1 VDSLGARAVIS
12 VERPTRDIAIELCA
26 IRRELLPETVE
37 HLDRQAAR
45 VGGRLQHDRRN
56 SADED
61 KLRNTVAAISRI
73 VTRSCDG

>member
-1 VDSLGARAVIS
+1 
-12 VERPTRDIAIELCA
+12 
-26 IRRELLPETVE
+26 LPETVE
-37 HLDRQAAR
+37 HLDWQTAR

-61 KLRNTVAAISRI
+61 KLRNTLAAISRI

>member
-1 VDSLGARAVIS
+1 
-12 VERPTRDIAIELCA
+12 
-26 IRRELLPETVE
+26 LPETVE

-61 KLRNTVAAISRI
+61 KLRNTLAAISRI
-73 VTRSCDG
+73 VTRSCDR